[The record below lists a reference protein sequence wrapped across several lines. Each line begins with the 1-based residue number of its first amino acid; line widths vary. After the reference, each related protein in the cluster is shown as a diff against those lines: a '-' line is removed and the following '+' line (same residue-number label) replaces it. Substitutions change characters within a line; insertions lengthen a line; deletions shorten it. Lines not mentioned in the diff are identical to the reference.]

1 MNIDQHEKDLDLMY
15 ETYIKEQE
23 ILAYMDKFPT
33 DPQETEDLKRYF

>member
-23 ILAYMDKFPT
+23 ILAYMDKFPIT
-33 DPQETEDLKRYF
+33 ETEIEDLKRYF